1 MYELNE
7 NLMGFFFNF
16 GFGGNQRE
24 PLNIETDT
32 AGNIFY
38 TMFSSS
44 TALGKVIPDADKLR
58 IVLQNPALLK
68 VIALDCDIFS
78 LGKINKYQ
86 DEKLIEKDFLYSQSG
101 KPNLLQSW
109 TQFDWDYKF
118 WLNIFGT
125 SYLYNPNNSKVLSD
139 SSNLQ
144 WLNPVNFDWDSSLI
158 QKLQGLILSKQTY
171 NDIFKNSVR
180 YRFDNGE
187 VKFIKLNE
195 ITPFYDLT
203 NAGSNNPMKGYS
215 RIDALFKVIKNSELA
230 LDSKSINLEFTQKF
244 LVDGQTDPTNVN
256 ELPMSNAEKESIES
270 KVRSNKNVH
279 AVKSKINI
287 NRFVEDMNKLKL
299 DESYYNDY
307 FMFGTMFNIPR
318 DILEANL
325 RGSTYEN
332 QEKSMA
338 RLIEYCE
345 APKGQML
352 TDWFENQ
359 YGYQDLRMSWA
370 HLMFNQIFEKERA
383 EQTGIKLDNII
394 KAKDA
399 SLITDAE
406 AKRLSANLLN

>member
-1 MYELNE
+1 
-7 NLMGFFFNF
+7 MGFFFNF

-24 PLNIETDT
+24 PLNIETDK

-44 TALGKVIPDADKLR
+44 TALGKIIPDAMKLK
-58 IVLQNPALLK
+58 IVTENPALLK

-86 DEKLIEKDFLYSQSG
+86 DGKIKEIDFLYSQSK
-101 KPNLLQSW
+101 KPNLFQSW
-109 TQFDWDYKF
+109 TQFDYDYKF
-118 WLNIFGT
+118 WLDIFGT
-125 SYLYNPNNSKVLSD
+125 AYLYNPNNSKILND
-139 SSNLQ
+139 QSNLQ
-144 WLNPVNFDWDSSLI
+144 WLNPCNFQWDSDLI
-158 QKLQGLILSKQTY
+158 MKLQRFIFSKATF
-171 NDIFKNSVR
+171 NEVFRNTVV

-187 VKFIKLNE
+187 SKLIKLNE

-203 NAGSNNPMKGYS
+203 NAGSNNPLKGYS
-215 RIDALFKVIKNSELA
+215 RIDALYKVIKNSELA

-244 LVDGQTDPTNVN
+244 LVDGQTDPTDVSQ
-256 ELPMSNAEKESIES
+256 LPMSETEKKSIED

-299 DESYYNDY
+299 DESFYNDY

-359 YGYQDLRMSWA
+359 YDLQDIRMSWK

-383 EQTGIKLDNII
+383 EQVGLQIENII
-394 KAKDA
+394 KARDA
-399 SLITDAE
+399 GAISAQE
-406 AKRLSANLLN
+406 ASKTISNLLS

>member
-1 MYELNE
+1 
-7 NLMGFFFNF
+7 MGFFFNF

-78 LGKINKYQ
+78 LGKINQYQ
-86 DEKLIEKDFLYSQSG
+86 DEKLKEVNFLYSESK
-101 KPNLLQSW
+101 KPNLFQSW
-109 TQFDWDYKF
+109 TQFTYDYKF

-125 SYLYNPNNSKVLSD
+125 SYLYNPNNSKILNE
-139 SSNLQ
+139 SSNIQ
-144 WLNPVNFDWDSSLI
+144 WLNPCNFQWDSSLV
-158 QKLQGLILSKQTY
+158 QKLQALVLSKQSY
-171 NDIFKNSVR
+171 NDIFKNSVL
-180 YRFDNGE
+180 YRFDNGDS
-187 VKFIKLNE
+187 KWIKLTE

-244 LVDGQTDPTNVN
+244 LVDGQANPEDPTKAGI
-256 ELPMSNAEKESIES
+256 PMTAVEKENIEN
-270 KVRSNKNVH
+270 KIRSNKSVH

-299 DESYYNDY
+299 DESFYNDY

-345 APKGQML
+345 TPKGQML

-399 SLITDAE
+399 MLITDSE

>member
-1 MYELNE
+1 MYELNA

-44 TALGKVIPDADKLR
+44 SALGKVIPDTDKLR
-58 IVLQNPALLK
+58 IVLNNPALLK

-86 DEKLIEKDFLYSQSG
+86 DEKLIEKDFLYSQTK
-101 KPNLLQSW
+101 KPNQLQNW
-109 TQFDWDYKF
+109 TQFDFDYKF
-118 WLNIFGT
+118 WLDIFGT
-125 SYLYNPNNSKVLSD
+125 AYLYNPNNSKVLNEN
-139 SSNLQ
+139 SNIQ
-144 WLNPVNFDWDSSLI
+144 WLNPCNFVWDAGII
-158 QKLQGLILSKQTY
+158 QKLQSLILSKQKY
-171 NDIFKNSVR
+171 NEIFKNSVL

-187 VKFIKLNE
+187 SKWIKLTE
-195 ITPFYDLT
+195 LTPFHDIT

-215 RIDALFKVIKNSELA
+215 RIDALYKVIKNSELA
-230 LDSKSINLEFTQKF
+230 LDAKGINLEFAQKF
-244 LVDGQTDPTNVN
+244 LVAGKADPDNVTQ
-256 ELPMSNAEKESIES
+256 LPMGETEKLGIET
-270 KVRSNKNVH
+270 KVRSNKNIH
-279 AVKSKINI
+279 AVKSMIDIK
-287 NRFVEDMNKLKL
+287 RFVEDIGKLKL
-299 DESYYNDY
+299 DESFYNDY

-352 TDWFENQ
+352 TDWFESQ
-359 YGYQDLRMSWA
+359 YDLQDIRMSWA

-383 EQTGIKLDNII
+383 EQTGVKLDNII
-394 KAKDA
+394 KAKD
-399 SLITDAE
+399 SGLITEAE